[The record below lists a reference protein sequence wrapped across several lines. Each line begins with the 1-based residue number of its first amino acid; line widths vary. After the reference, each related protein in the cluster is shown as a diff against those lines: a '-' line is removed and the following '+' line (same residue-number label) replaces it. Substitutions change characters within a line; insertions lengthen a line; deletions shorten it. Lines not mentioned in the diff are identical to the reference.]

1 LILKYI
7 YLFIIVGGL
16 QWKKMLQDVVIV
28 AAGRSAVGK
37 GYKGSLKNTHPVDL
51 GRLGIK
57 GCFR

>member
-1 LILKYI
+1 
-7 YLFIIVGGL
+7 
-16 QWKKMLQDVVIV
+16 MLQDVVIV